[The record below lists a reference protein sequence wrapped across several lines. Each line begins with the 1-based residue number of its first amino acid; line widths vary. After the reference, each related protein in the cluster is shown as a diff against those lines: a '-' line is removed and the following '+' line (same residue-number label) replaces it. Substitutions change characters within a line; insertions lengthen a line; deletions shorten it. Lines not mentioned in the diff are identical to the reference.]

1 MDVIQHGISIF
12 DPKRK
17 TSLRPDW
24 SKKGIDYYLLQ
35 KHCDCPSDLPDC
47 CDDGWRITLA
57 GSRFLQAAEERYAP
71 VEGEAL
77 AVAWALEQTRF
88 FTQEKP
94 LTKLLG
100 NRTLDEIQNTR
111 FFRLKQR
118 TLPWYFQIHHMPG
131 KSNSAADA
139 MSRYPTPADTSSLEH
154 GDHQESALLA
164 SIKADASVNLSIPW
178 STVS

>member
-1 MDVIQHGISIF
+1 MWTNELDKAFRASKDAIVGAIQHGISIF

-17 TSLRPDW
+17 TCLRSDW
-24 SKKGIDYYLLQ
+24 SKKGIGYYLLQ

-57 GSRFLQAAEERYAP
+57 GSRFLQAAEDRYAP

-88 FTQEKP
+88 FTQGCDNLMVVTDHKP

-100 NRTLDEIQNTR
+100 NRALDEIQNTR
-111 FFRLKQR
+111 LFRLKQR
-118 TLPWYFQIHHMPG
+118 TLPWYFQIRHKPG
-131 KSNSAADA
+131 NLT
-139 MSRYPTPADTSSLEH
+139 TPLTQCPDTQLRQTQH
-154 GDHQESALLA
+154 
-164 SIKADASVNLSIPW
+164 LS
-178 STVS
+178 